1 MFKQV
6 FYQLFF
12 KGPKMAEDQGVR
24 GVMLRLRGETHE
36 KLRDAVRVSPHRS
49 MSALADDLLSAAL
62 DELIEARASSVE
74 RLIRGAQ

>member
-36 KLRDAVRVSPHRS
+36 KLRDA
-49 MSALADDLLSAAL
+49 
-62 DELIEARASSVE
+62 
-74 RLIRGAQ
+74 

>member
-1 MFKQV
+1 MYKQV

>member
-1 MFKQV
+1 LQA

-12 KGPKMAEDQGVR
+12 RGPEMAEDQGVR

-36 KLRDAVRVSPHRS
+36 KLRDAVRISSHRS
-49 MSALADDLLSAAL
+49 MSALADDLLSDAL
-62 DELIEARASSVE
+62 DELIEARASSVD